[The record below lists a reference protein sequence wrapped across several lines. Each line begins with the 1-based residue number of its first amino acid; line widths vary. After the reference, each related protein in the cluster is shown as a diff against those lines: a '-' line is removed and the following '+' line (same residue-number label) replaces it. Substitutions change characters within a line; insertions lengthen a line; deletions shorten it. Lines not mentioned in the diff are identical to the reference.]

1 MATVNEQLN
10 DFNKTAV
17 DAAVRFALVSVDS
30 AERLFALNVAT
41 TKNSIDGAARNLA
54 AISSVKDVQ
63 ELNNLRTK
71 LAESSLEQAV
81 DYSRNVYELSAA
93 TQAEYTSLA
102 EDRIATLQHSLVDGL
117 DKIAKTAP
125 AGSDVAVAT
134 LKSNLAAL
142 TAAYDSLVKAGKQV
156 TTYADAGMKAAADF
170 GTKAAAPKATGK
182 RK

>member
-17 DAAVRFALVSVDS
+17 DAAVKFALVSVDT

-41 TKNSIDGAARNLA
+41 TKNSIDGAAKNLA
-54 AISSVKDVQ
+54 AIASVKDVQ
-63 ELNNLRTK
+63 ELNTLRTK

-93 TQAEYTSLA
+93 TQAEYTSLV
-102 EDRIATLQHSLVDGL
+102 EDRIAKLQKDLTEGL
-117 DKIAKTAP
+117 NKVAKTAP
-125 AGSDVAVAT
+125 AGSDVAIAS
-134 LKSNLAAL
+134 LQSNLAAL
-142 TAAYDSLVKAGKQV
+142 TAAYDSLIKAGKQV
-156 TTYADAGMKAAADF
+156 SSYTDAGLKAAADF
-170 GTKAAAPKATGK
+170 GAKAAPKAAK